1 MPLLLSLLAL
11 AATATLFTLAA
22 ATTRLAVSPVRALLP
37 WWR

>member
-1 MPLLLSLLAL
+1 MPLLLTLLAL

-22 ATTRLAVSPVRALLP
+22 ATTRPAVRPVHALLP